1 MGISIKSNYITVQ
14 EANVMTKQCVCNNIT
29 LNKYMVTE
37 INGMYFFFPSPCN
50 EKNHNTKII

>member
-14 EANVMTKQCVCNNIT
+14 EANLMAKQCVFNNIK

-37 INGMYFFFPSPCN
+37 INGMCFFFPSPCN